1 MCLLARRCSVHISQS
16 DKRRRM
22 EGAMNILVGLLL
34 LCAAWSV
41 AASVLIVRELDKRG
55 VQVSLISMRLML
67 FNYIKQYI
75 EITRREQGR
84 IGPLFYHYVAPIN
97 AALVVVILLVL
108 IAA

>member
-1 MCLLARRCSVHISQS
+1 
-16 DKRRRM
+16 
-22 EGAMNILVGLLL
+22 MNILVGLLL

-84 IGPLFYHYVAPIN
+84 IGPLFYHFAAPIN
-97 AALVVVILLVL
+97 AALVMVILLVL